1 MMKDDVQDTR
11 NLLLHRLL
19 RDGIMLPLLKS
30 DQQFLSLDRRL
41 AHRPF
46 QFVSDIAIFVLK
58 RDVELQL
65 TRPFQYATFC
75 LRR

>member
-1 MMKDDVQDTR
+1 MKDDVHDTG

-30 DQQFLSLDRRL
+30 GQQFLSLDRRL

-46 QFVSDIAIFVLK
+46 Q
-58 RDVELQL
+58 
-65 TRPFQYATFC
+65 YATFC